1 MLAHPKIPL
10 NNNPAEISL
19 RETVLKKKISYGT
32 RSENG
37 KTAWENML
45 SIMDT
50 CRKHEVSFF
59 SYIREIFSGE
69 RKMPR
74 LADSIAQKALSNST
88 LY

>member
-1 MLAHPKIPL
+1 MKFQKIL
-10 NNNPAEISL
+10 L
-19 RETVLKKKISYGT
+19 
-32 RSENG
+32 
-37 KTAWENML
+37 
-45 SIMDT
+45 
-50 CRKHEVSFF
+50 SFF

>member
-1 MLAHPKIPL
+1 
-10 NNNPAEISL
+10 
-19 RETVLKKKISYGT
+19 
-32 RSENG
+32 
-37 KTAWENML
+37 
-45 SIMDT
+45 MDT

-74 LADSIAQKALSNST
+74 LADIIAQKALSNST